1 MLMECSDDAAP
12 DVSSDTRSAA
22 SATGGTSRSP
32 EPTTEATSTQ
42 TEVLIVKKEEEDPS
56 QTEREESVE
65 EQSSGVNCV
74 EQGDVKQESDGVAH
88 SANEGTAHLDSGG
101 DAGPFCADITRDS
114 PNHQASMMEVQEQQD
129 QLVELMQA
137 IAQERDTIK
146 EQVQKL
152 TSQLRDTQSRLQEIN
167 VKKEC
172 SHQASQTEETEE
184 EKDYKSLF
192 EKAKQKIDELIKD
205 KEALLANAETKPSD
219 ARREDLDEIALQV
232 DCLLRELDQRNN
244 ERDEL
249 RLKLDSLEEERAN
262 LASQCEELR
271 LSLQQLQQQQREK
284 AQEESTRLQKNT
296 DSSAQTDPEEVG
308 GTSASGTDSISD
320 RSSLVELRHNIGRL
334 LVYHVPALD
343 LDQVNF
349 ECNVIDEIL
358 EQVLLDEETIATVVK
373 NRARNK

>member
-22 SATGGTSRSP
+22 SATVGTSRSP

-146 EQVQKL
+146 EQ
-152 TSQLRDTQSRLQEIN
+152 
-167 VKKEC
+167 
-172 SHQASQTEETEE
+172 ASQTEETEE

-271 LSLQQLQQQQREK
+271 
-284 AQEESTRLQKNT
+284 
-296 DSSAQTDPEEVG
+296 
-308 GTSASGTDSISD
+308 
-320 RSSLVELRHNIGRL
+320 SSLVELRHNIGRL

-358 EQVLLDEETIATVVK
+358 EQVLWMRRRLLL
-373 NRARNK
+373 